1 MVRPMFLQRLPETA
15 DIGETNPV
23 VFCATFTGQ
32 PTPTVQLFR
41 NGLPLT
47 QNDRMF
53 YTVQTPDTI
62 TLSMTKPLAED
73 SGVYTVCIE
82 NPMGKDS
89 CSLSLNVIPTP
100 SVLEQPKSPLFAN
113 VAPPRFIR
121 GPLPWSTTETGDV
134 ITCPGQL
141 VVKENNP
148 VSLEV
153 EVIGQPAPA
162 VAWYRDLQPIP
173 SDGLHKIFSRQEG
186 TSTLLLDKPSVDIDS
201 GLYSCVATNNVGQAT
216 LQFTVHIKPRP
227 PVPKPPKFI
236 EKPPSQLT
244 IPLNKPLTL
253 HAVLEATPNLNLSW
267 HRGGKLISS
276 TPDGRITVDIQP
288 QETTV
293 WITSVQPED
302 LTNWECVAA
311 NTAGTASARLTIS
324 AEHYQ
329 ETVELL
335 PTVIQP
341 EKKAPA
347 ARAPRFT
354 QFLQPVTAPEFSE
367 VSFIV
372 QFDAEPAPQVTW
384 YREEVN
390 LELKPDYQIATTQH
404 TSQLTIPR
412 VLLGDTGNFSVV
424 LINPAGQACSKA
436 RLVVE
441 RAPPKPAFVGQP
453 PKFQSPFMHSTTV
466 KVGEPVTFECKVHG
480 EPTPQVHWERNGVRL
495 SSTETTHLKMF
506 DQPPFH
512 TLVLCAATPEDT
524 AEYRCVAVNPLG
536 QDTCTAQ
543 ICVEVPEVTWLAR
556 GEVIKPSSYFQPQ
569 ILPNG
574 EARLVISSAY
584 LEDAGDYTVRAVNP
598 AGEATA
604 TARLIVQA
612 PLPKTVAPRFTTPL
626 PSTPIQ
632 IEEGSPVRLNVEVDG
647 EPLPE
652 VTWYRNGQPFKGSP
666 DWKCVVSGY
675 PQPTVRWFH
684 NGIEFQPQLLAGLQP
699 TKTAKQE
706 LSVDQATHTYTLYI
720 HDLNAFDVG
729 EILVRAENEL
739 GVTVCQSVLEL
750 EVLDGQIVEPRFV
763 RHPPERVHVSPGQ
776 AAQLECEVEAI
787 PPVTFR
793 WYLDGA
799 QVDHQQLQ
807 QTQKTYQCRVVEETN
822 RTTLIIPRLEP
833 SRLPTQVKVEAAAPT
848 GTKIV
853 STTVIEMMASTD
865 VTDVTFGEA
874 MQTIPRE
881 QSPPPSPLRF
891 TRKLQPQLSLDRKL
905 DSISFDVE
913 VEQPLPDQLSTVPI
927 PVFSWYRNGIDI
939 LLEKPERDTE
949 RRYDVVKDH
958 PWHSRLTIN
967 RPDRVDSGE
976 ITCMVSRVSVS
987 GEEVIYTTCVLDLAY
1002 PPTETPTKPE
1012 SVTTELKMTPQFSQ
1026 SLPAKISPIEG
1037 STVVLDVTARGIPVP
1052 ELEWTV
1058 SSMET
1063 VARCE
1068 IMPTERIDEATV
1080 ASRLVLREF
1089 QRADR
1094 DAVIEVKAS
1103 SELGH
1108 VTTSCQLEAPPETS
1122 RPEKLQFSKLLVP
1135 ELEVPE
1141 SGPVV
1146 LECAIQPTTTP
1157 AVFHWCVQGVE
1168 IMPQIPQFNIQST
1181 PFTSTLRID
1190 HVTSDL
1196 VGPVSVIVEHP
1207 QGQITSVSNLKLAS
1221 VKELPTLETETVEPL
1236 AKEEAAVPADQ
1247 LRFTRPL
1254 TAEVLRETESM
1265 QLLILDCQVRSELQP
1280 VKIQWLRQGQEL
1292 YPSEH
1297 VEMVYEEQ
1305 TGLSRL
1311 IVHALTPTD
1320 SGEYTCVATTTAV
1333 EPKTGMVTQR
1343 RVESSASVI
1352 VGKQI
1357 SEESV
1362 VTVEPVKVEEV
1373 AVEEVKPADLQFLT
1387 PVTPQLRTISEKEL
1401 QLE

>member
-1 MVRPMFLQRLPETA
+1 V
-15 DIGETNPV
+15 
-23 VFCATFTGQ
+23 
-32 PTPTVQLFR
+32 
-41 NGLPLT
+41 
-47 QNDRMF
+47 
-53 YTVQTPDTI
+53 
-62 TLSMTKPLAED
+62 
-73 SGVYTVCIE
+73 
-82 NPMGKDS
+82 
-89 CSLSLNVIPTP
+89 
-100 SVLEQPKSPLFAN
+100 
-113 VAPPRFIR
+113 
-121 GPLPWSTTETGDV
+121 
-134 ITCPGQL
+134 
-141 VVKENNP
+141 
-148 VSLEV
+148 
-153 EVIGQPAPA
+153 
-162 VAWYRDLQPIP
+162 
-173 SDGLHKIFSRQEG
+173 
-186 TSTLLLDKPSVDIDS
+186 
-201 GLYSCVATNNVGQAT
+201 
-216 LQFTVHIKPRP
+216 
-227 PVPKPPKFI
+227 
-236 EKPPSQLT
+236 
-244 IPLNKPLTL
+244 
-253 HAVLEATPNLNLSW
+253 
-267 HRGGKLISS
+267 SS
-276 TPDGRITVDIQP
+276 TSDGRITVDIQP
-288 QETTV
+288 HETTV

-302 LTNWECVAA
+302 LTHWECVAA
-311 NTAGTASARLTIS
+311 NTAGTASARVTIN

-335 PTVIQP
+335 PKVIQP
-341 EKKAPA
+341 EKKAPV
-347 ARAPRFT
+347 ARAPKFT
-354 QFLQPVTAPEFSE
+354 QFLQPITTPEFSE
-367 VSFIV
+367 VTFIV

-390 LELKPDYQIATTQH
+390 LELKPDYQITTTQH

-412 VLLGDTGNFSVV
+412 VLLEDAGNISVA

-441 RAPPKPAFVGQP
+441 RVPPKPAFVGQP

-466 KVGEPVTFECKVHG
+466 KIGEPVTFECKVHG

-495 SSTETTHLKMF
+495 TSTETTHLKMF

-512 TLVLCAATPEDT
+512 TLILCAATPEDT

-543 ICVEVPEVTWLAR
+543 IYVEEPVKPAPLVAPTVFAGPKDVTVMESQPATFVARIKGTPSKCSFLPLRLPEVTWLTR

-569 ILPNG
+569 LLPNG

-584 LEDAGDYTVRAVNP
+584 LEDAGEYTIRAVNP

-612 PLPKTVAPRFTTPL
+612 PLPKTVAPRFITPL

-632 IEEGSPVRLNVEVDG
+632 VEEGTPIRLNVEVDG

-666 DWKCVVSGY
+666 DWKVTVEGRQSTVECREVFQVDSAEWTVHATNSAGRATTMTKVTVIPTRKPESPKQTELPPVFEKRIQPRVKVPVHQTATLQCVVSGY

-684 NGIEFQPQLLAGLQP
+684 NGIEFQPQLLTGLQP

-763 RHPPERVHVSPGQ
+763 RHPPERVHISPGQ

-793 WYLDGA
+793 WYLDGT

-833 SRLPTQVKVEAAAPT
+833 SRLPAQVKVEAAAPT

-865 VTDVTFGEA
+865 VTDMTFGEA
-874 MQTIPRE
+874 VQTIPRE

-891 TRKLQPQLSLDRKL
+891 TRKLQSQLSLDHRL
-905 DSISFDVE
+905 DSLSFDVE
-913 VEQPLPDQLSTVPI
+913 VERPLPDQLSTTPI

-939 LLEKPERDTE
+939 LLEQPGRDIE
-949 RRYDVVKDH
+949 QRYSVVKDH
-958 PWHSRLTIN
+958 PWHSRLTIT

-976 ITCMVSRVSVS
+976 ITCMVSRESVS
-987 GEEVIYTTCVLDLAY
+987 GEEVIYTTCVLELDY
-1002 PPTETPTKPE
+1002 PPAETPAKPE
-1012 SVTTELKMTPQFSQ
+1012 SVITELKLTPQFSQ
-1026 SLPAKISPIEG
+1026 SLPTKISPIEG

-1052 ELEWTV
+1052 ELKWTV
-1058 SSMET
+1058 SSVET
-1063 VARCE
+1063 TARCE
-1068 IMPTERIDEATV
+1068 IMPTEQIDESTV
-1080 ASRLVLREF
+1080 TSRMVLRDF
-1089 QRADR
+1089 QRTDR
-1094 DAVIEVKAS
+1094 NAVIEVTAS

-1108 VTTSCQLEAPPETS
+1108 TTTMCQLEAPSEISP
-1122 RPEKLQFSKLLVP
+1122 PEKVEFSKVLVP

-1141 SGPVV
+1141 SGPII

-1168 IMPQIPQFNIQST
+1168 IMPQMPSFNIQST
-1181 PFTSTLRID
+1181 SFTSTLQID
-1190 HVTSDL
+1190 HMTPDL
-1196 VGPVSVIVEHP
+1196 VGPVSVTVEHP
-1207 QGQITSVSNLKLAS
+1207 QGQITCTSNLKLAS
-1221 VKELPTLETETVEPL
+1221 LKELPALESETVEPL
-1236 AKEEAAVPADQ
+1236 AREETAVPADQ
-1247 LRFTRPL
+1247 LRFARPV
-1254 TAEVLRETESM
+1254 TAEILRETESM
-1265 QLLILDCQVRSELQP
+1265 QLLILDCQVISELQP

-1311 IVHALTPTD
+1311 IIHALTPTD

-1333 EPKTGMVTQR
+1333 EPKTGMAIQR

-1352 VGKQI
+1352 VGREFLI
-1357 SEESV
+1357 SV
-1362 VTVEPVKVEEV
+1362 W
-1373 AVEEVKPADLQFLT
+1373 A
-1387 PVTPQLRTISEKEL
+1387 
-1401 QLE
+1401 